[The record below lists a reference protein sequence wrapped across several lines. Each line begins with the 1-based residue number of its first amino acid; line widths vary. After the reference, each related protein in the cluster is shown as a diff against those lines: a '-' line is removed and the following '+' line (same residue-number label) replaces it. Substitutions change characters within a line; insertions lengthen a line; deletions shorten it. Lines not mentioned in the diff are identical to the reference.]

1 MKKIA
6 WITLFTYVIFFA
18 SITAAVSQE
27 LKVGYVDTVKI
38 FANYSK
44 TIEAEEQYKQ
54 EIEEWRKKAKE
65 MEAEIA
71 EMRESIQSQSLMLS
85 EEKLSEK
92 KLELDQKIKEYQ
104 DYMQE
109 IFGDEG
115 KAAQRNQELTK
126 PLVEEIN
133 SVIAEIAEEDGYT
146 LILDAAQGT
155 LLYAKDEI
163 DLTDRVLE
171 RLKEKGADIQ

>member
-1 MKKIA
+1 MKTVA
-6 WITLFTYVIFFA
+6 WITVFTYVLFFV
-18 SITAAVSQE
+18 SVTAAVSEE

-44 TIEAEEQYKQ
+44 TIEAEEKYKQ
-54 EIEEWRKKAKE
+54 EIEEWRKKAEE

-71 EMRESIQSQSLMLS
+71 ELRETIQSQSLMLS
-85 EEKLSEK
+85 EEKLSER

-109 IFGDEG
+109 VFGDQG
-115 KAAQRNQELTK
+115 KAAQRNQELTQ

-133 SVIAEIAEEDGYT
+133 EVIAEIAEQEGYT
-146 LILDAAQGT
+146 IVFDAAQGS

-163 DLTDRVLE
+163 DMTELVLE
-171 RLKEKGADIQ
+171 RLKEKGTSIE

>member
-1 MKKIA
+1 M
-6 WITLFTYVIFFA
+6 
-18 SITAAVSQE
+18 TAAISEE

-44 TIEAEEQYKQ
+44 TVEAEEKYKQ

-71 EMRESIQSQSLMLS
+71 EMREAIQSQSLMLS
-85 EEKLSEK
+85 EEKISEK
-92 KLELDQKIKEYQ
+92 RLELDQKIKEYQ

-109 IFGDEG
+109 IFGDQGE
-115 KAAQRNQELTK
+115 AAKRNQELTQ

-133 SVIAEIAEEDGYT
+133 SVIAEIAEEEGYT
-146 LILDAAQGT
+146 IIFDAAQGS
-155 LLYAKDEI
+155 LLYARDEI
-163 DLTDRVLE
+163 DMTDMVLE
-171 RLKEKGADIQ
+171 RLKEKGTSMME